1 MVKRALAGLYLR
13 LTGWKAIGEIP
24 KLDHCVLIA
33 APHTSNWDLPIMLAI
48 GLYFGVRINWLGKHT
63 IFKGLHGWLFRKTG
77 GLPVDRRSRNDTVQ
91 VVADMIRSAPYM
103 MLTMSPEGTRSR
115 TEHWKSGFY
124 HIALAADVPVVCGVL
139 DYTRKEGGFG
149 PTFHL
154 TGDLQADMDLFRGYY
169 ADKKGCRPELF
180 GPVRLRDE
188 TGATSNRVA
197 PQGEESVPPRPVEE
211 IAASLAARK
220 AS

>member
-1 MVKRALAGLYLR
+1 MLKALAGLYLR
-13 LTGWKAIGEIP
+13 LTGWKTLGEIP
-24 KLDHCVLIA
+24 KLDRCVLIA

-48 GLYFGVRINWLGKHT
+48 GFRFGVRVNWLGKHT
-63 IFKGLHGWLFRKTG
+63 IFKGLHGWLFRKVG
-77 GLPVDRRSRNDTVQ
+77 GLPVDRRSRHDTVQ
-91 VVADMIRSAPYM
+91 TVAQMIRSAPHIF
-103 MLTMSPEGTRSR
+103 LTMSPEGTRSR

-139 DYTRKEGGFG
+139 DYARKEGGFG

-154 TGDLQADMDLFRGYY
+154 TGDMTADMDQIRGYY
-169 ADKKGCRPELF
+169 ADKRGNRNELF

-188 TGATSNRVA
+188 TGVTTGETAA
-197 PQGEESVPPRPVEE
+197 QGEDSIPPLATEE
-211 IAASLAARK
+211 LAAGFSARK